1 MKKNK
6 FCLVLFSISVLLIII
21 AGCQS
26 DNEIPEDLVPLEDV
40 ATVYQN
46 CDYSGY
52 SIPLCVGTYNLE
64 QLKKKG
70 IRNNDI
76 SSFQV
81 NSGYIIMF
89 FDDDNLIGE
98 PLTKIGST
106 SCLDA
111 EGWDEKI
118 TSLIIEE
125 NNNDN
130 PPNAPTDLIATAIT
144 DTRIKLI
151 WTDNS
156 DDEMIFNIDV
166 FTADMVKISSF
177 TSNENTTGREIDGL
191 TIDTK
196 YSFRVNAESLGG
208 VSEPT
213 NIAKEQ
219 TNSEHTENID
229 DLMQYAGGF
238 TQSSSTPMGKHFENL
253 HITTAEDIIYLN
265 DANNQPPKPNG
276 LENLQIKD
284 FSVTLY
290 PYGSPSPADIN
301 QHAIGDCNG
310 ITAMASMA
318 YLAPIFV
325 KSLIEDNGNA
335 TYTIKMFDPQ
345 GKKITLKVDSKF
357 LSNSSGDL
365 EACSG
370 KNGIATWSTILEK
383 AIMKYNVIYQANS
396 DIGGIGSEHVTP
408 LFTGEG
414 SSFSFDRGLLT
425 ANQLARVVKFGLANG
440 KFISGGFNPS
450 TQIGDVHTV
459 VAHGYALMISSNT
472 SALFAMRNPWGANPL
487 NAGGYDSSTDGVLD
501 IPTTGA
507 VPPTIDL
514 RLIDPGIAG
523 TNGRTDAYIPP
534 SGSLKTG
541 GEIRISANL

>member
-1 MKKNK
+1 MV
-6 FCLVLFSISVLLIII
+6 FISTLFAMIG
-21 AGCQS
+21 GCQS
-26 DNEIPEDLVPLEDV
+26 DNETTEDLLPLENV

-81 NSGYIIMF
+81 NSGYVITF

-118 TSLIIEE
+118 TSLKIEE

-166 FTADMVKISSF
+166 FTSEMVKISSF
-177 TSNENTTGREIDGL
+177 TSDENTTSREIDGL
-191 TIDTK
+191 AINTE
-196 YSFRVNAESLGG
+196 YSFRVTAENLGG
-208 VSEPT
+208 VSDPT
-213 NIAKEQ
+213 NIATEQ

-229 DLMQYAGGF
+229 DLMQYAGGY
-238 TQSSSTPMGKHFENL
+238 TQSGNTPMGTHFENL
-253 HITTAEDIIYLN
+253 HVATDEDIVYLN
-265 DANNQPPKPNG
+265 DANNQPPNPNG
-276 LENLQIKD
+276 LENLQLKD

-290 PYGSPSPADIN
+290 PYGTPSPADIN
-301 QHAIGDCNG
+301 QHAISDCNG
-310 ITAMASMA
+310 VTAMASMA
-318 YLAPIFV
+318 YLAPDFV
-325 KSLIEDNGNA
+325 KSLIKDNGNA

-345 GKKITLKVDSKF
+345 GKRITLKVDTKF
-357 LSNSSGDL
+357 LANSSGNL
-365 EACSG
+365 VACSG
-370 KNGIATWSTILEK
+370 KNETATWSTILEK
-383 AIMKYNVIYQANS
+383 AIMKYNVIYQANT

-414 SSFSFDRGLLT
+414 SSFSFNRGVLT

-440 KFISGGFNPS
+440 KFISGGFNPV
-450 TQIGDVHTV
+450 TEIGDVHTV
-459 VAHGYALMISSNT
+459 VAHGYALMISSNS
-472 SALFAMRNPWGANPL
+472 SALFAMRNPWGTSPL
-487 NAGGYDSSTDGVLD
+487 NAGGSDTSTDGVLD
-501 IPTTGA
+501 IPTTGE

-514 RLIDPGIAG
+514 RIIDPGIAG
-523 TNGRTDAYIPP
+523 TAGRTDPYYPP
-534 SGSLKTG
+534 TGS
-541 GEIRISANL
+541 